1 MDLSNNDKYA
11 IGLLVGLITGGLFC
25 GIDDTNAELTLAL
38 SIIGA
43 ACGTRFQIWKS
54 DKWPKQ

>member
-11 IGLLVGLITGGLFC
+11 IGLLVGLIAGALFC
-25 GIDDTNAELTLAL
+25 GLDDTNAELTLAL

-43 ACGTRFQIWKS
+43 ACGTRFQIWQS
-54 DKWPKQ
+54 NRG